1 MSRLQ
6 DVAVDPVEGYRGLI
20 DYFSFAQMENIEILF
35 AKIGEI
41 DPLGYAINPLWA
53 ALLELVEEA

>member
-20 DYFSFAQMENIEILF
+20 GFFSAAQMENIEVLL
-35 AKIGEI
+35 ATIGKI